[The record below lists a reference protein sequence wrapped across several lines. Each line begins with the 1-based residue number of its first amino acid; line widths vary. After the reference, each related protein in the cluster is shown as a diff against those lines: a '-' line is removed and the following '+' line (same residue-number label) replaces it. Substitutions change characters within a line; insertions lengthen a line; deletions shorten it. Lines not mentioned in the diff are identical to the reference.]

1 MMLIL
6 IFTFDLQVSVMQNAK
21 DDQSDRSFRYASPRS
36 SSLLYFIN
44 LSSVYLTPSV
54 LFLYL

>member
-44 LSSVYLTPSV
+44 LSSVYL
-54 LFLYL
+54 